1 MLKCPECGCTN
12 VREVTWLDG
21 SPGVQHIAEAELEQP
36 LPAKEENAGS
46 NPTSDTCAYCGKQN
60 CEHKKLAREHLFN
73 HRNIAL

>member
-1 MLKCPECGCTN
+1 MEMTKPKE
-12 VREVTWLDG
+12 RAYIEYAEK
-21 SPGVQHIAEAELEQP
+21 HIAEAELEQP

-60 CEHKKLAREHLFN
+60 CEHQKLAREHLFN